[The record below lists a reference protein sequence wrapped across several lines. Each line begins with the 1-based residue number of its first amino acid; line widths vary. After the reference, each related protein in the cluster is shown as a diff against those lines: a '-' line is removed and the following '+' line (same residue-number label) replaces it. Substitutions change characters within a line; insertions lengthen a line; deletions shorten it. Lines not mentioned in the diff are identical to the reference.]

1 MNGNKEISAK
11 KHEVTNTSAKK
22 GTNVRVKE
30 KIKEEKAMEKRR
42 IKENN

>member
-30 KIKEEKAMEKRR
+30 KIEEKAMEKRR